1 MRSVSSA
8 VLLCLLLGVSAV
20 SGCASSRPRAQWSD
34 YADYQY
40 SWTPPPADEAPTLAL
55 AKDEVDADRATAERR
70 ARKAAQAEALVA
82 DVRPE
87 AHHLDDVARAI
98 QTCHRAGSRE
108 AAQRL
113 VDEHPRVVTWDA
125 PGELVVVSAVFDGSA
140 VELGVTRREPSS
152 RSAIAVVFPPG
163 TYAIPERGDATL
175 EVDGELERL
184 LAGDG
189 RGWTTPEEDRRWG
202 DWPEAQ
208 DLAFLRAPVVI
219 LRAGEVRRTL
229 TVPVACASFSRG
241 APVPGQRCALA
252 RFEAGSP
259 IDRLLVGLCAEGDAL
274 APAEA
279 QLAVWLARDDIGWQ
293 RFAAEGG
300 DRGRLVTFGS
310 HTPVRA
316 HHAQGAA
323 RLLLRAGLE
332 PSALRFF
339 GGEGLT
345 APPRVAEPAPA
356 PAPAPP
362 ENEAPAP
369 DPARTPDGAAA
380 RLS

>member
-8 VLLCLLLGVSAV
+8 VLLSLLLGVSAV
-20 SGCASSRPRAQWSD
+20 SGCASSRSRVEWSYPD
-34 YADYQY
+34 DPTAW
-40 SWTPPPADEAPTLAL
+40 SAPPADEAPTLAL
-55 AKDEVDADRATAERR
+55 SPDEVEADRATADRR
-70 ARKAAQAEALVA
+70 ARKAAQAAALVA
-82 DVRPE
+82 DVRAD

-98 QTCHRAGSRE
+98 QACHRAGSRE

-113 VDEHPRVVTWDA
+113 VDDHPRVVTWDA
-125 PGELVVVSAVFDGSA
+125 PGDLVVVSAVFDGDG

-163 TYAIPERGDATL
+163 TYAVPERGDRTL
-175 EVDGELERL
+175 GEDGELERL

-219 LRAGEVRRTL
+219 LRAGEVQRTV
-229 TVPVACASFSRG
+229 TVPVACASFRRG
-241 APVPGQRCALA
+241 APVAGQRCALA

-259 IDRLLVGLCAEGDAL
+259 IDRLLVGLCAEGEEV

-293 RFAAEGG
+293 SFAAEGG

-323 RLLLRAGLE
+323 RLLLRAGVE
-332 PSALRFF
+332 PADLRFF
-339 GGEGLT
+339 GGEGLA
-345 APPRVAEPAPA
+345 APSRAADPAPTT
-356 PAPAPP
+356 APAPP
-362 ENEAPAP
+362 ENGAPSPPPAGSP
-369 DPARTPDGAAA
+369 DPVPTGI
-380 RLS
+380 S

>member
-8 VLLCLLLGVSAV
+8 VLLSLLLGVSAV
-20 SGCASSRPRAQWSD
+20 SGCASSRSRAEWSS
-34 YADYQY
+34 YPEYQGAW
-40 SWTPPPADEAPTLAL
+40 SAPPADEAPTLAL
-55 AKDEVDADRATAERR
+55 AADVVDADKATAERR
-70 ARKAAQAEALVA
+70 ARKAAKAEALVA
-82 DVRPE
+82 DVRAE

-125 PGELVVVSAVFDGSA
+125 PDELVVVSAVFDGAS

-163 TYAIPERGDATL
+163 TYAVPERGDPTL
-175 EVDGELERL
+175 GEEGELERL

-189 RGWTTPEEDRRWG
+189 RGWTTPEDDRRWG
-202 DWPEAQ
+202 EWPEAQ

-219 LRAGEVRRTL
+219 LRAGEVRRTI
-229 TVPVACASFSRG
+229 TVPVACASFTRG
-241 APVPGQRCALA
+241 APVSGQRCALA
-252 RFEAGSP
+252 RFEPGSP
-259 IDRLLVGLCAEGDAL
+259 IDRLLVGLCAEGEAL
-274 APAEA
+274 EPAEA

-332 PSALRFF
+332 PSDLRFF
-339 GGEGLT
+339 GGEGLS
-345 APPRVAEPAPA
+345 APQRAAEPAPA
-356 PAPAPP
+356 PPAAPV
-362 ENEAPAP
+362 EGEAPAP
-369 DPARTPDGAAA
+369 AGSPDAATGV
-380 RLS
+380 S